1 MKHLRFKGVV
11 SAGVLAI
18 LLAPGALGQD
28 TTPDFGD
35 DTSMWANDGECD
47 DPRFEGPGMT
57 ETELLEAD
65 RGHDATDC
73 QAAFNAGEIWTV
85 GSRPDVQ
92 PEPTL
97 AAVTEQPATQ
107 TAEAPAVAAPVAPT
121 PEEAGAEQAEETVPE
136 PVATPPVLE
145 ATPIDFGDDSSMWAN
160 DGECDDP
167 RFSGT
172 GMATELL
179 DEDLGKDATDCQALH
194 MAGSITFNP
203 DYVPMIER
211 ARALAPAGFEFGN
224 DASRWANDG
233 ECDDP
238 RFSGDGANAKLVLA
252 DLGRDAT
259 DCMNGFAS
267 GSVVIVDGAEN
278 WVLPIRPDAAAI
290 NFGDDTSTWANDG
303 ECDDPRFGGAAM
315 AAKMDAGDITHDAT
329 DCRAAYINQRI
340 YLK

>member
-1 MKHLRFKGVV
+1 MKHIRFKGVA
-11 SAGVLAI
+11 SAGLLAI

-28 TTPDFGD
+28 ATPDFGD

-65 RGHDATDC
+65 LGHDATDC
-73 QAAFNAGEIWTV
+73 RTAFEAGEIWTV
-85 GSRPDVQ
+85 GSRADVE

-97 AAVTEQPATQ
+97 AAV
-107 TAEAPAVAAPVAPT
+107 AEP
-121 PEEAGAEQAEETVPE
+121 
-136 PVATPPVLE
+136 ATPPVE
-145 ATPIDFGDDSSMWAN
+145 APAIAAPVEPAPAEADAETTEAVAPAPIAPPALQAAPIDFGDDTSTWAN

-179 DEDLGKDATDCQALH
+179 DDDLGKDATDCQTLH

-203 DYVPMIER
+203 DYVPMVER
-211 ARALAPAGFEFGN
+211 ARALAPAGFNFGN
-224 DASRWANDG
+224 NASRWSNDG

-238 RFSGDGANAKLVLA
+238 RFTGDGANAKLVVS
-252 DLGRDAT
+252 DLGRDAA

-267 GSVVIVDGAEN
+267 GTVAIVEGAES

-315 AAKMDAGDITHDAT
+315 AAKMDERDSTHDAT
-329 DCRAAYINQRI
+329 DCRAAYMSARI